1 MAISFSDAE
10 QENELITRST
20 ALPEDAGEGSLRPRY
35 LNEYIGQERAKEKP
49 PHFHSGSKDARG
61 SA

>member
-20 ALPEDAGEGSLRPRY
+20 ALPEDAGEGSLRPRS
-35 LNEYIGQERAKEKP
+35 LNEYIGQERAKENLRI
-49 PHFHSGSKDARG
+49 HSGGKDARG